1 MPSESKFRY
10 LLFKIV
16 SVLAFTAAA
25 LASTGIA
32 GETQTQQPVKPVI
45 LSALEIDY
53 PPFCIVDSDGMA
65 KGFSVE
71 LMKAALFAM
80 NREVSFRTGIRDEVR
95 CWLERGQIQAL
106 PLVCRTPERER
117 LFDFSIPYMEMHGA
131 IVVRKDATGILNLTD
146 LKGRRVAVMKG
157 DNAEEFLQR
166 EERGIE
172 IQTAAT
178 YENAL
183 RELSQGRCDAV
194 VMLRMVA
201 LRLID
206 EMALTNLRIIDRPI
220 EGFTQEF
227 CFAVQEG
234 DRKTLALLNEGLSLV
249 MADGTYRHLHA
260 KWFST
265 LELPTN
271 RSIRVGGDRNYP
283 PYEYID
289 RDGRPAGYT
298 VDLTRAIAREMNLN
312 IEIQLGPWTETVQKL
327 EKGDIDII
335 QGMFYT
341 PERDLK
347 FDFTQPHMVNHYVG
361 IVRKGKG
368 APPFTLDGLKGKRI
382 VVQRGDAMH
391 EFLLEKGLG
400 DQVSSVETQEDVL
413 KDLADGQYDCALAVR
428 ISSLHLIQKHGWTNL
443 NLGRTPF
450 VSMEYCYA
458 VPNNRKALL
467 AEFSEGLK
475 ILENSG
481 EYRRIVEKWMGV
493 YEEKPLSLISAL
505 RYSAMALAPLLLIL
519 LVLFLW
525 SWSLRRQVASRTKEL
540 YESREIYRSFFE
552 NSMDA
557 ILITA
562 PEGGVISANPSA
574 CELFGRTEAEMI
586 GLGMNSLVDVSDPRL
601 PEFLAKRERYRKAR
615 GELTHIRKDGARF
628 SAEIASAFFM
638 DGFGAI
644 KTSVI
649 IRDAT
654 ERKAAEKALIAAYS
668 KREELEFIINHSPV
682 IVWLWK
688 AEPGWPV
695 EYVSDNI
702 AQYGYSPDAFTSG
715 RIAYVSIVHPDD
727 FSRISTEVE
736 RFVNEGK
743 TDFTQEYR
751 IVAKS
756 GEVRW
761 IDDRTWV
768 RRGADGSISHFQG
781 IVMDITVR
789 KQAEELYQTLTE
801 GSFTCVFIARK
812 GKFVFINAA
821 VEYLGYRA
829 EELTGHDSNMIV
841 HPDDKALVK
850 MKSRELLSKKSN
862 QAFEFRIV
870 TKQNETRWVS
880 QTIAPIYYQ
889 GKPAVL
895 GNAMDITIQK
905 QAEQNL
911 ALNKERTQIL
921 LNLRLMIDESTQA
934 ILKYAMEASQKTC
947 LSQFSFIGLMDE
959 TESIMTI
966 HAWSKDAMAR
976 CASLNKPEQFP
987 ISEAG
992 VWGDCVRQRK
1002 PVTINDYEAPHPSK
1016 KGCPDGHVP
1025 IRRLMSIPVLDGDKI
1040 VAVAAV
1046 ANKKEPYT
1054 EDDANALISLSNN
1067 MWEMLHRKQAE
1078 TRLKETL
1085 GNLRKAVGASIQI
1098 MASAIETKDPYTAG
1112 HQIRSANLA
1121 RAIAAEMKLPRE
1133 QIDGI
1138 RMAASIHDIG
1148 KLAIPA
1154 EILSRPRKLTPVEY
1168 ELVKEHALKGYEL
1181 LRNVDADWPLAQIV
1195 YQHHERMN
1203 GSGYPRGLRG
1213 EDILLES
1220 RILAVADVVEAMASH
1235 RPYRPAL
1242 GVDAALDEIKNHS
1255 GVLYDAK
1262 VVNACLRVF
1271 RERGFRFE
1279 PV

>member
-117 LFDFSIPYMEMHGA
+117 LFDFTILYMETHGA
-131 IVVRKDATGILNLTD
+131 IVIRKDETGILKLND

-157 DNAEEFLQR
+157 DSAEEFLRR

-183 RELSQGRCDAV
+183 RELSRGSFDAV
-194 VMLRMVA
+194 AIPQLVG

-206 EMALTNLRIIDRPI
+206 EMALTNLRIIGRPV

-249 MADGTYRHLHA
+249 MADGTYRRLHA
-260 KWFST
+260 KWFSA
-265 LELPTN
+265 LELPAN
-271 RSIRVGGDRNYP
+271 RSIMVGGDHNYP

-289 RDGRPAGYT
+289 TNGRPAGYA
-298 VDLTRAIAREMNLN
+298 VDLTRAIAREMNLD
-312 IEIQLGPWTETVQKL
+312 IEIQLGSWTETVQQL

-347 FDFTQPHMVNHYVG
+347 FDFTQSHMVNHYVG

-368 APPFTLDGLKGKRI
+368 APPVTLDGLKGKRI

-481 EYRRIVEKWMGV
+481 EYRRIFEKWMGV

-505 RYSAMALAPLLLIL
+505 RYSAIALAPLLLIL

-540 YESREIYRSFFE
+540 YESREKYRSFFE

-562 PEGGVISANPSA
+562 PEGGVLSANPSA

-586 GLGMNSLVDVSDPRL
+586 ELGMNSLVDIADPNFSA
-601 PEFLAKRERYRKAR
+601 FLAEREKHRKAR
-615 GELTHIRKDGARF
+615 GELTYIRKDGARF
-628 SAEIASAFFM
+628 PAEVASAFFM
-638 DGFGAI
+638 DSFGKI
-644 KTSVI
+644 KTSTI
-649 IRDAT
+649 IRDAS
-654 ERKAAEKALIAAYS
+654 ERKAAEEALIAAYS
-668 KREELEFIINHSPV
+668 RREELEFIINHSPA
-682 IVWLWK
+682 IVWLWR
-688 AEPGWPV
+688 AEPEWPV
-695 EYVSDNI
+695 EYVSENI
-702 AQYGYSPDAFTSG
+702 ARYGYTPDAFTSG
-715 RIAYVSIVHPDD
+715 RIAFASIVHPDD
-727 FSRISTEVE
+727 FPRISTEVE
-736 RFVNEGK
+736 RFAHEGK
-743 TDFTQEYR
+743 TDFTQAYR
-751 IVAKS
+751 IVTKS

-761 IDDRTWV
+761 IDDRTWI

-781 IVMDITVR
+781 IVLDITGC
-789 KQAEELYQTLTE
+789 KQTEELYQTLAE
-801 GSFTCVFIARK
+801 SSFTCVFIAQK

-821 VEYLGYRA
+821 IKYWGYRG
-829 EELTGHDSNMIV
+829 EELTGRDSNMIV

-850 MKSRELLSKKSN
+850 KKSGELLSKKSN
-862 QAFEFRIV
+862 QALEFRIV

-880 QTIAPIYYQ
+880 QTIAPINYQ
-889 GKPAVL
+889 GKPAIL

-905 QAEQNL
+905 QAERDL
-911 ALNKERTQIL
+911 VLNKERTQIL
-921 LNLRLMIDESTQA
+921 LDLHLMIGESSQA
-934 ILKYAMEASQKTC
+934 ILNFTMEALQKISR
-947 LSQFSFIGLMDE
+947 SQFSFIGLMDE
-959 TESIMTI
+959 TESVMTI
-966 HAWSKDAMAR
+966 QAWSKDTMAR
-976 CASLNKPEQFP
+976 CSSSNKPERYP

-992 VWGDCVRQRK
+992 VWGDCVRQRT
-1002 PVTINDYEAPHPSK
+1002 PVTINDYDAPRPRK
-1016 KGCPDGHVP
+1016 KGYPEGHVP
-1025 IRRLMSIPVLDGDKI
+1025 IQRFMSIPVLDGNKI

-1046 ANKKEPYT
+1046 ANKEEPYT
-1054 EDDANALISLSNN
+1054 EDDANALISLCNN
-1067 MWEMLHRKQAE
+1067 MWEILHRKQAE
-1078 TRLKETL
+1078 TLLNETL
-1085 GNLRKAVGASIQI
+1085 DNLRKAVGVSIQVVT
-1098 MASAIETKDPYTAG
+1098 SAIEARDPYTAG
-1112 HQIRSANLA
+1112 HQIRVANLA
-1121 RAIAAEMKLPRE
+1121 RTIATAMRLPRE

-1138 RMAASIHDIG
+1138 RLAASIHDIG
-1148 KLAIPA
+1148 KLAIPS
-1154 EILSRPRKLTPVEY
+1154 EILTRPRKLTPAEY
-1168 ELVKEHALKGYEL
+1168 ELVKEHALKGYEM
-1181 LRNVDADWPLAQIV
+1181 LRNVNTDWPLSQIV
-1195 YQHHERMN
+1195 LQHHERMN
-1203 GSGYPRGLRG
+1203 GSGYPQGLRG
-1213 EDILLES
+1213 KDILLES

-1235 RPYRPAL
+1235 RPYRSAL